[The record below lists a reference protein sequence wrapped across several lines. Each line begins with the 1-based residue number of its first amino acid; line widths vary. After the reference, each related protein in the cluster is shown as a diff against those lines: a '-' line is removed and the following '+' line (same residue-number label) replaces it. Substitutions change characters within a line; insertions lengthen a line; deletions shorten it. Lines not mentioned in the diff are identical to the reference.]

1 MIWRRRR
8 QRAWTTRSTI
18 PSPQTGVVW
27 RVSGE
32 TGTVDPSDIPSSLA
46 GSYSFH
52 NHPKAKTWFSFSA
65 ADVRFFFQSGE
76 QYAKAADHLYEY
88 IMERT
93 KEAVDID
100 PDVVYHRFKEIF
112 DKEVKKL
119 AWFEEIDIDVDGF
132 HETMKRLS
140 KEVGIY
146 YERRK
151 TEAP

>member
-8 QRAWTTRSTI
+8 QRVWTTRSTI

-100 PDVVYHRFKEIF
+100 PDVVYHRFEELLR
-112 DKEVKKL
+112 KEV
-119 AWFEEIDIDVDGF
+119 FEMKWNGEIDPDKDEF
-132 HETMKRLS
+132 HAAMEILG
-140 KEVGIY
+140 KELNFR

-151 TEAP
+151 AP